1 QLADILSAK
10 LAMGWDVSEL
20 TFVGIEDVGE
30 MDMSDF
36 DLSKVE
42 SGSLSLESEFSMPIE
57 LPDDTKLFS
66 IRFKANNETDQA
78 LLRFEP
84 TSMSIMAIDDIDMPF
99 NTKDVIITILQNR
112 SIAGKVATYSGEPVD
127 GVKVKAEGDDI
138 IEKLTDNIGD
148 YSLDVYEQSNYTLSA
163 SRLDDP
169 QMNDAVT
176 TIDIIK
182 TILHLLQIKEFE
194 SPYQI
199 VAADVN
205 MSESITALDLIQMR
219 KVVLGIDEGFSSG
232 VNWLFIPETY
242 DLSVDPFAFEQ
253 YVDLSINDV
262 DVDLDFVGVKIG
274 DVNNSWTNQ
283 NGGRTS
289 KDKIELS
296 LEHLKLMDEFIEIPV
311 VVSDFKDISG
321 YQFSITWD
329 ANQLEYY
336 STEQVQLQGE
346 FNEQYASDGI
356 LTTIWYDA
364 DGKSV
369 DLDDGEEL
377 FILKFKVK
385 DERISGVVDINS
397 TLTKAIAFDGKL
409 NALNIH
415 GIPANVNLEEL
426 RNGSLELYQ
435 NVPNPFEQTTE
446 ISFRITKP
454 GLAKLTVINMLGET
468 VYIHERDYDPGV
480 YSISWERSQSIR
492 PVSA

>member
-1 QLADILSAK
+1 
-10 LAMGWDVSEL
+10 
-20 TFVGIEDVGE
+20 
-30 MDMSDF
+30 
-36 DLSKVE
+36 
-42 SGSLSLESEFSMPIE
+42 
-57 LPDDTKLFS
+57 
-66 IRFKANNETDQA
+66 
-78 LLRFEP
+78 
-84 TSMSIMAIDDIDMPF
+84 
-99 NTKDVIITILQNR
+99 
-112 SIAGKVATYSGEPVD
+112 
-127 GVKVKAEGDDI
+127 
-138 IEKLTDNIGD
+138 
-148 YSLDVYEQSNYTLSA
+148 
-163 SRLDDP
+163 
-169 QMNDAVT
+169 
-176 TIDIIK
+176 
-182 TILHLLQIKEFE
+182 
-194 SPYQI
+194 
-199 VAADVN
+199 
-205 MSESITALDLIQMR
+205 
-219 KVVLGIDEGFSSG
+219 
-232 VNWLFIPETY
+232 
-242 DLSVDPFAFEQ
+242 
-253 YVDLSINDV
+253 
-262 DVDLDFVGVKIG
+262 
-274 DVNNSWTNQ
+274 
-283 NGGRTS
+283 

-468 VYIHERDYDPGV
+468 VYIHERDYDAGV
-480 YSISWERSQSIR
+480 YSITWERSQSIR
-492 PVSA
+492 PVSAGVYLYRLESNGQDVVKKMLIK